1 MSDVFPEILS
11 APLTLFL
18 APVGTDF
25 PTVDEAPGSF
35 SDDWVIVGSNGD
47 LNYDSTGI
55 TVTHNQTDATFTSV
69 GATVPQKA
77 WRTDEGMELAV
88 VLADISPDQYALALN
103 DAAINTIAAT
113 SEVCGE
119 MDIPL
124 MQGGSIA
131 VFALLA
137 RGMSSVD
144 STLNAQYAVP
154 VVYQSANP
162 APVFKKGAPAELSL
176 TFATLLDPAGG
187 GQGELQIQTAAKT

>member
-1 MSDVFPEILS
+1 MSDIRPELVS

-18 APVGTDF
+18 SPVGTAF

-35 SDDWVIVGSNGD
+35 SDDWVLLGSNGD

-55 TVTHNQTDATFTSV
+55 TATHNTTKATFTPV
-69 GATVPQKA
+69 GSTVPTKV
-77 WRTDEGMELAV
+77 WTTDEGLELAV
-88 VLADISPDQYALALN
+88 VLADLSPDQYAIALN
-103 DAAINTIAAT
+103 DAEVATIAAT

-124 MQGGSIA
+124 MQGGHVA
-131 VFALLA
+131 LFALLA
-137 RGMSSVD
+137 RGISSID
-144 STLNAQYAVP
+144 STLNCQYAVP

-162 APVFKKGAPAELSL
+162 APVFKKGAPGELSL
-176 TFATLLDPAGG
+176 TWATLLDPAGG